1 VVFLARESCLKFCG
15 FRHTVSKRQDRTW
28 LPAVTGDVSP
38 PRMFQEHVES
48 FYRQQPSDHAMPIPP
63 CLMLC
68 RPFDLATA
76 KRATP
81 RRDRWCGGPG
91 QQMRASRARTSPI
104 DRGGGVVPPFP
115 PVRASTAGR
124 AEAAGSRV
132 THHLSLSFSR
142 KQRSVTIIFF
152 ASCRIKGPPP
162 RFTPVKMF
170 HFARSLVITFLFFDA
185 HPPPASAFVRA
196 CVWPS

>member
-15 FRHTVSKRQDRTW
+15 FRHTVSKRPDRTW

-81 RRDRWCGGPG
+81 RRDQWCGGPG
-91 QQMRASRARTSPI
+91 QQMRASRAEPGHHPSIGGRCRAAFSPSQSLH
-104 DRGGGVVPPFP
+104 R
-115 PVRASTAGR
+115 RASRGCWVSCYSPPLPFLLQKATF
-124 AEAAGSRV
+124 SH
-132 THHLSLSFSR
+132 HHLLR
-142 KQRSVTIIFF
+142 VLPDQRT
-152 ASCRIKGPPP
+152 AAP
-162 RFTPVKMF
+162 F
-170 HFARSLVITFLFFDA
+170 HTSEAVPFRSLVSYYFFI
-185 HPPPASAFVRA
+185 F
-196 CVWPS
+196 